1 MKLHIT
7 KLVSVVVLLLSLN
20 VSAQQDAQFTQYM
33 YNTVVINPAYA
44 GSRNVL
50 SINGIHRAQWVGLVG
65 APRTQTLSI
74 NSPIG
79 ERLGMGITV
88 VRDELGPSSETY
100 ANFDI
105 SYTLPVSE
113 DGTKFAFGVKGGF
126 YSLNVDFNK
135 LLIYN
140 PTDAA
145 IQQNN
150 INKTSPV
157 IGVGG
162 YLYSDKWYV
171 GISTPNMLQTDHYT
185 NSSVSKASEDMHL
198 YGIAGYVFDL
208 NPDLK
213 FKPATMLKM
222 VKGAPLSFDLSA
234 NFLIREKITLGASY
248 RLDAAISGLAGFQIS
263 DKMMFGYAYDFDT
276 TDIRG
281 YNSGSHE
288 FFLRYEF
295 ISNVKGKVSPRF
307 F

>member
-1 MKLHIT
+1 MRVKILKI
-7 KLVSVVVLLLSLN
+7 VSVVVLLMSTQIQ
-20 VSAQQDAQFTQYM
+20 AQQDAQFTQYM

-50 SINGIHRAQWVGLVG
+50 SINGVHRAQWVGLVG

-74 NSPIG
+74 NSPMG
-79 ERLGMGITV
+79 ERLGMGLTV

-113 DGTKFAFGVKGGF
+113 NGTNFAFGVKGGF

-162 YLYSDKWYV
+162 YLYTDTWYV
-171 GISTPNMLQTDHYT
+171 GISTPNLLKTDHYT
-185 NSSVSKASEDMHL
+185 NSSVSKASEEMHI

-208 NPDLK
+208 NPELK
-213 FKPATMLKM
+213 FKPATLIKM
-222 VKGAPLSFDLSA
+222 VKGAPLSLDISA
-234 NFLIREKITLGASY
+234 NFLIRDKITLGTSY
-248 RLDAAISGLAGFQIS
+248 RLDAAISALAGIQIS
-263 DKMMFGYAYDFDT
+263 ENMMFGYAYDLIPQIFADT
-276 TDIRG
+276 NQGLT
-281 YNSGSHE
+281 NS
-288 FFLRYEF
+288 F
-295 ISNVKGKVSPRF
+295 
-307 F
+307 